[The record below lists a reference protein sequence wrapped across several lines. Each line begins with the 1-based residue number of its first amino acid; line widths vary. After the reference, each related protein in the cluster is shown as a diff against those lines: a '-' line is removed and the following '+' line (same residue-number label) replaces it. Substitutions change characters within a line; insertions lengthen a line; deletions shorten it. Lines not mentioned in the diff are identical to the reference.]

1 MLVGESNLCLKSELF
16 YQSFYPTPQKIKI
29 VVHDFFKKISKANL
43 LKAQGHNPSTQE
55 IYKRKTSSKIKN
67 NEKEHKNLQN

>member
-29 VVHDFFKKISKANL
+29 VVHDFLKKISKANL
-43 LKAQGHNPSTQE
+43 LKAQGHTKYTGNIQGKNIQQDQE
-55 IYKRKTSSKIKN
+55 
-67 NEKEHKNLQN
+67 Q